1 MTAQPLEPEYAE
13 VPLPDLAAVHTHS
26 PSSVPA
32 LVHLP
37 DDPRHLTYHYGNYEQ
52 TTWTEEDQ

>member
-1 MTAQPLEPEYAE
+1 LCLATRWEPGDPQPLICAR
-13 VPLPDLAAVHTHS
+13 A
-26 PSSVPA
+26 
-32 LVHLP
+32 VHLP